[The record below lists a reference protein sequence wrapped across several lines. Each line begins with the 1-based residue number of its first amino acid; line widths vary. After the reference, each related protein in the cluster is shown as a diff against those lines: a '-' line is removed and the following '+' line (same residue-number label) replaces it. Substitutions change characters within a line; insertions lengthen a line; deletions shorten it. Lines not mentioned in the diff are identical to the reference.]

1 LEGMSEPGTE
11 TPSGRSWGMD
21 GRRVSQLLNDGGEK
35 EASTMLFEMDQVWD
49 AIGCSEEDRS
59 GMLHEIGHRVLAVYT
74 TALKEAEA
82 ARDSLQREIAEARAG
97 IAKVHEQLGEGDAFD
112 LDAVCP
118 RSPVDKR
125 GKKLAL
131 KAQLEALEPYVKD
144 AAGKKSERL
153 AVLVDVRES
162 VRVLH
167 EQLGDGLETEEVDP
181 DHGDISKARLE
192 VFTVSLH
199 EAQAEKEYRCGQVGS
214 VLRELHSASGA
225 LGVDAKAVAE
235 GVDPSFGEFLPQALA
250 KEPLRGVCVHSK
262 RIKALKDV
270 KNEMRLVEKRNR
282 ERLGTMCVRLQHL
295 WRLLDS
301 PVSDLKPVAA
311 ALRLGGDLDALR
323 TAGWEGDLEIAVQQA
338 SNFSDA
344 TLEGVAEALDR
355 LEAAKNGRMREVV
368 ARRRED
374 LAALEAECH
383 LTPCVFSKQID
394 DEHANF
400 GEGDLDTVEARI
412 AVVQEELQRRA
423 PIFEQIDRLRKTLE
437 ERDWVREWEVSG
449 EKFGRG
455 AHVMLKRAERANKM
469 VAALP
474 KLIGKLRKEIG
485 AWEEE
490 QGTDLLYD
498 GTRYLATLQ
507 AVEDDE
513 AAWEEE
519 KKRQAEEKAAMKKA
533 QLEQFKTV
541 KDSKPSVV
549 RPPPL
554 RRPGTAGAAS
564 KRPQTAASGSSRG
577 GGGSENTPQT
587 SGQQH
592 VAAGLR
598 PASARPGKTSVGSAQ
613 SAAAVPEQRVLTAVE
628 PNVPIAA
635 AGSGGKARE
644 TDEQRRARLCAFQM
658 SIDHEDMCLTGG
670 QSAPTS
676 PTGTAGRVVRSSIAP
691 SPAAGGEGG
700 IRSPSIF

>member
-1 LEGMSEPGTE
+1 MSG
-11 TPSGRSWGMD
+11 GDAAGKMD

-35 EASTMLFEMDQVWD
+35 EASTLLFEMDQVWD
-49 AIGCSEEDRS
+49 VIGCTEEDRS

-74 TALKEAEA
+74 TALKEAEQV
-82 ARDSLQREIAEARAG
+82 RDSLTREIADARAG
-97 IAKVHEQLGEGDAFD
+97 IAKVHEQLGEGQGFD
-112 LDAVCP
+112 LDAECP

-125 GKKLAL
+125 GRKLPL
-131 KAQLEALEPYVKD
+131 KAQLDALEPHVKH
-144 AAGKKSERL
+144 AGAKKSERL
-153 AVLVDVRES
+153 AVLVDVREA

-192 VFTVSLH
+192 AFTVSLH

-225 LGVDAKAVAE
+225 LGVDAKQVAE
-235 GVDPSFGEFLPQALA
+235 AIDPSFGEFLASALA
-250 KEPLRGVCVHSK
+250 REPLKGVCVHSK
-262 RIKALKDV
+262 RIKALKDT

-323 TAGWEGDLEIAVQQA
+323 TAGWEGDLELAVQQA

-344 TLEGVAEALDR
+344 TLEGVAVALDR

-374 LAALEAECH
+374 LAQLEAECH
-383 LTPCVFSKQID
+383 LTPCVFAKQID

-400 GEGDLDTVEARI
+400 GEGDLDAVEARI

-423 PIFEQIDRLRKTLE
+423 PIFAQIDRLGKTLE
-437 ERDWVREWEVSG
+437 EKEWVREWEATG
-449 EKFGRG
+449 DKFGRG
-455 AHVMLKRAERANKM
+455 AHVMLKRAEHANKM

-474 KLIGKLRKEIG
+474 KLIGKLRKEIS

-498 GTRYLATLQ
+498 GSRYLATLQ

-541 KDSKPSVV
+541 KDAKPSVA

-554 RRPGTAGAAS
+554 RRPGTAGA
-564 KRPQTAASGSSRG
+564 KRPQTAGSSRG
-577 GGGSENTPQT
+577 GGGGSENVGATPQH
-587 SGQQH
+587 GHQQVH
-592 VAAGLR
+592 

-613 SAAAVPEQRVLTAVE
+613 SAAEQAPRVLTAVE
-628 PNVPIAA
+628 PNVPITT
-635 AGSGGKARE
+635 GSGGKARE

-658 SIDHEDMCLTGG
+658 SIDSEDMCLTGG
-670 QSAPTS
+670 GGESTPAS
-676 PTGTAGRVVRSSIAP
+676 PTGTVGRVVRSSIAP
-691 SPAAGGEGG
+691 SPAGGEGG